1 MKISASYL
9 IFEGGL
15 EGTKPIAQA
24 MKEAKILGFEAIELA
39 IASQGVLTHRASR
52 SQCEDIVAAAQKIG
66 IEISGLASGEHW
78 TCSPTANQP
87 GVRKKIIDFVCQALQ
102 VAKWL
107 GTDAYLFVPGAV
119 DVFFLPDAEVIPYDI
134 CYERASEAVR
144 RILPAAH
151 ETGVT
156 LCIENVWNK
165 FLLSPLEMRDFIDS
179 FDSPALGSRQ
189 AGSPAGVNLPPQE
202 RGFVGAY
209 FDVGNV
215 LLTGYP
221 DHWIRILG
229 QRIKRVHVKDFKRS
243 VGTVEGFVD
252 LLEGDVDFEAVKKA
266 LADIGYDSYVTAEL
280 LPFQPGRPEKTAQ
293 AMKKI
298 FKSRK

>member
-1 MKISASYL
+1 MKISASYWM
-9 IFEGGL
+9 FEGGL
-15 EGTKPIAQA
+15 EATKPIALA
-24 MKEAKILGFEAIELA
+24 MRDARELGFEAIELA
-39 IASQGVLTHRASR
+39 IASKGVLTHQATRA
-52 SQCEDIVAAAQKIG
+52 QCEDIVAAAQKIG
-66 IEISGLASGEHW
+66 IEISSVASGESW
-78 TCSPTANQP
+78 TCSPTANKAS
-87 GVRKKIIDFVCQALQ
+87 VRKKIVDFTCQALQ

-119 DVFFLPDAEVIPYDI
+119 DVFFLPDAEVIPYDV
-134 CYERASEAVR
+134 CYQRATEAVKQ
-144 RILPAAH
+144 ILPAAQ

-179 FDSPALGSRQ
+179 LDSK
-189 AGSPAGVNLPPQE
+189 
-202 RGFVGAY
+202 FVGAY

-229 QRIKRVHVKDFKRS
+229 ERIKRVHIKDFKRS

-252 LLEGDVDFEAVKKA
+252 LLEGDVDFAAVKKA
-266 LADIGYDSYVTAEL
+266 LADIGYDGYVTAEM
-280 LPFQPGRPEKTAQ
+280 LPFQPGRPEKTAR

-298 FKSRK
+298 FK